1 MQRFFVSLA
10 CFSLCVVMAI
20 ADDAAKGKKV
30 EFDVH
35 TNHFQK
41 NNAGLKGA
49 ASYLVFNDYAPF
61 DKVFGV
67 AVTMDKVKPNVVV
80 KETFDKKMVIAVIKR
95 GIAPI
100 DYKVNKVTAEGDKL
114 LVEYTTKAEV
124 AQPTA
129 TFASP
134 LVISVAKND
143 YKSVVYIENGKKV
156 ETVEVGKIMPEKS
169 TKDKQ

>member
-1 MQRFFVSLA
+1 MKKLFASLV
-10 CFSLCVVMAI
+10 CCSLCVVMAM

-35 TNHFQK
+35 ANHFQK

-49 ASYLVFNDYAPF
+49 SSYLVFTDYASF

-67 AVTMDKVKPNVVV
+67 AVTMDKLKPNFVV
-80 KETFDKKMVIAVIKR
+80 KDTFDKKMIIAVIKR
-95 GIAPI
+95 GNAPI
-100 DYKVNKVTAEGDKL
+100 VYKVNSVTAEGEKL
-114 LVEYTTKAEV
+114 FVQYTTKAEM

-134 LVISVAKND
+134 LIVSVAKND
-143 YKSVVYIENGKKV
+143 YKSVEYIENGKKV
-156 ETVEVGKIMPEKS
+156 DLVEDGKTTPEKT
-169 TKDKQ
+169 TKD